1 MKSLETLET
10 LKALSELLENKALV
24 YFNELGDLEAYN
36 RIQIELKSVNAC
48 ILELMVQEQEE
59 RIKRALIG

>member
-1 MKSLETLET
+1 MKSLET

-24 YFNELGDLEAYN
+24 YFNELGDIEAYN

-59 RIKRALIG
+59 RIKQALIA